1 MKNKLKSL
9 LGNLNQGLI
18 AREQTVKLA
27 LLTLL
32 AGENIL
38 LVGPPGTG
46 KSYIARRMADSL
58 AGDDEQGSNY
68 FEYLLTK
75 FSTPE
80 EIFGPL
86 SISELKQDRF
96 KRNTAGYL
104 PTVKTA
110 FLDEIFKS
118 SSSILNSL
126 LTILNERVYHNGAE
140 VQPVPLRALIA
151 ASNELPTEQTELSAL
166 YDRFLVRVFVD
177 YVPEH
182 QREHFFRPFEVFE
195 LQPSLCITG
204 AELAQIATA
213 AAQVE
218 IPAEIAQA
226 IQKIWIKHKEAFKE
240 DRRENLS
247 DRRLVKVIQLL
258 RVSAVTNGRTKMD
271 LSDVFLLKDCL
282 WNHQDNAE
290 RVMGII
296 QEGLQKLS
304 VTLIDETPAE
314 NNQHAAQTTIE
325 LKKTSPAYMQP
336 SENSV
341 VKGFAGS
348 GTEQD
353 PLLIQTVQDLADLA
367 RSEVRQK
374 NYYFKQTQNLDISSI
389 KTWPLITFDSNYNA
403 NGCFI
408 SDDEKNERYV
418 FNELSGAVVSNLHLE
433 GISLA
438 KSGKKSTIDSCI
450 STAHIF
456 VNDGLIDSRVS
467 GCTIKFSFSKLSL
480 INGGAK
486 GCSILNSSSLLS
498 IASDIANSQVES
510 CQSGAVLI
518 SSCIDKSKVSNCLVK
533 ILMPNHDIDKSGF
546 ITNNLVNK
554 SVVENCYI
562 EGFVGV
568 NERNEYIGFVDNS
581 GSSNIKN
588 NAIGKLFFP
597 AKESAQKQSLTPPVR
612 ISRFGLLASNNYK
625 YTEAMVCSGVSFS
638 DPSKLNGN
646 ISLDINTGFKKTDAE
661 LVSTSLF
668 NQRYLESTLGW
679 DFEKIWVW
687 DNQGNHPVLRHI
699 CAGSMYFSEA
709 AFENGKQI
717 VDVFTKQLQANIWI

>member
-1 MKNKLKSL
+1 MRKKLKL
-9 LGNLNQGLI
+9 LLSNLNQGLI

-58 AGDDEQGSNY
+58 AGDDQQAEDY

-182 QREHFFRPFEVFE
+182 QREHFFRPFEAFE
-195 LQPSLCITG
+195 LQPGLRITD

-218 IPAEIAQA
+218 IPTEVAQA
-226 IQKIWIKHKEAFKE
+226 IQQIWIKHKEAFKE
-240 DRRENLS
+240 DRRESLS

-271 LSDVFLLKDCL
+271 LSDVLLLKDCL

-290 RVMGII
+290 QVIGII
-296 QEGLQKLS
+296 QTELNAIAMEFVEKTLEPLVEIPPRKATGTATSNSVWPVGKSLGNFHFSVAERNKIEKKEKEQKALDKLHKQKLED
-304 VTLIDETPAE
+304 L
-314 NNQHAAQTTIE
+314 E
-325 LKKTSPAYMQP
+325 LEKKTRAH
-336 SENSV
+336 
-341 VKGFAGS
+341 
-348 GTEQD
+348 
-353 PLLIQTVQDLADLA
+353 L
-367 RSEVRQK
+367 K
-374 NYYFKQTQNLDISSI
+374 NQ
-389 KTWPLITFDSNYNA
+389 
-403 NGCFI
+403 
-408 SDDEKNERYV
+408 
-418 FNELSGAVVSNLHLE
+418 
-433 GISLA
+433 
-438 KSGKKSTIDSCI
+438 KST
-450 STAHIF
+450 
-456 VNDGLIDSRVS
+456 
-467 GCTIKFSFSKLSL
+467 
-480 INGGAK
+480 
-486 GCSILNSSSLLS
+486 
-498 IASDIANSQVES
+498 E
-510 CQSGAVLI
+510 
-518 SSCIDKSKVSNCLVK
+518 
-533 ILMPNHDIDKSGF
+533 
-546 ITNNLVNK
+546 
-554 SVVENCYI
+554 
-562 EGFVGV
+562 
-568 NERNEYIGFVDNS
+568 
-581 GSSNIKN
+581 
-588 NAIGKLFFP
+588 
-597 AKESAQKQSLTPPVR
+597 
-612 ISRFGLLASNNYK
+612 LLA
-625 YTEAMVCSGVSFS
+625 G
-638 DPSKLNGN
+638 
-646 ISLDINTGFKKTDAE
+646 
-661 LVSTSLF
+661 
-668 NQRYLESTLGW
+668 
-679 DFEKIWVW
+679 
-687 DNQGNHPVLRHI
+687 
-699 CAGSMYFSEA
+699 
-709 AFENGKQI
+709 
-717 VDVFTKQLQANIWI
+717 QLQANIWV

>member
-58 AGDDEQGSNY
+58 AGDDEQGSDY

-96 KRNTAGYL
+96 KRNTTGYL

-118 SSSILNSL
+118 SSSILNAL

-195 LQPSLCITG
+195 PQPSLCITD

-218 IPAEIAQA
+218 IPAEVAQA
-226 IQKIWIKHKEAFKE
+226 IQQIWIKHKDAFKE
-240 DRRENLS
+240 DRRESLS

-271 LSDVFLLKDCL
+271 LSDVLLLKDCL
-282 WNHQDNAE
+282 WSHQDNAE
-290 RVMGII
+290 QVMGIV
-296 QEGLQKLS
+296 QEELNAIAMDIVEKNLKPLVEIPPQKAKGTVISKSILPMGFGTSVWGLGSGHLHLSVAERNKIEEQEKEQKALDKLHKQKLKN
-304 VTLIDETPAE
+304 LAQEKKARAHLK
-314 NNQHAAQTTIE
+314 NQ
-325 LKKTSPAYMQP
+325 
-336 SENSV
+336 
-341 VKGFAGS
+341 
-348 GTEQD
+348 
-353 PLLIQTVQDLADLA
+353 
-367 RSEVRQK
+367 
-374 NYYFKQTQNLDISSI
+374 
-389 KTWPLITFDSNYNA
+389 
-403 NGCFI
+403 
-408 SDDEKNERYV
+408 
-418 FNELSGAVVSNLHLE
+418 
-433 GISLA
+433 
-438 KSGKKSTIDSCI
+438 KSTE
-450 STAHIF
+450 
-456 VNDGLIDSRVS
+456 
-467 GCTIKFSFSKLSL
+467 
-480 INGGAK
+480 
-486 GCSILNSSSLLS
+486 LL
-498 IASDIANSQVES
+498 
-510 CQSGAVLI
+510 
-518 SSCIDKSKVSNCLVK
+518 
-533 ILMPNHDIDKSGF
+533 
-546 ITNNLVNK
+546 
-554 SVVENCYI
+554 
-562 EGFVGV
+562 
-568 NERNEYIGFVDNS
+568 
-581 GSSNIKN
+581 
-588 NAIGKLFFP
+588 
-597 AKESAQKQSLTPPVR
+597 
-612 ISRFGLLASNNYK
+612 
-625 YTEAMVCSGVSFS
+625 
-638 DPSKLNGN
+638 
-646 ISLDINTGFKKTDAE
+646 TG
-661 LVSTSLF
+661 
-668 NQRYLESTLGW
+668 
-679 DFEKIWVW
+679 
-687 DNQGNHPVLRHI
+687 
-699 CAGSMYFSEA
+699 
-709 AFENGKQI
+709 
-717 VDVFTKQLQANIWI
+717 QLQANIWM